1 MNRDRPDDE
10 SENLMAGSSD
20 ALANSIHEIRQKYYT
35 KLAQEH
41 GLTVDE
47 IQRIH
52 EATLQKLASIEP
64 KFQMYIEIALP
75 KAIEEYKKGELIETE
90 LVKKKNFNKI
100 CPECGKEE
108 GVREIIW
115 GMPDGKPDESKFYI
129 GGCTSEDFS
138 MKYKCIKCGWEGKKL
153 KRKAV

>member
-1 MNRDRPDDE
+1 MSPKREKSVGESSGELPDWI
-10 SENLMAGSSD
+10 S
-20 ALANSIHEIRQKYYT
+20 EIRQEHYA

-41 GLTVDE
+41 RLTEVE

-75 KAIEEYKKGELIETE
+75 KAIEEYKKGELIKTE
-90 LVKKKNFNKI
+90 LVKKKNFKKI
-100 CPECGKEE
+100 CPECEKEE

>member
-1 MNRDRPDDE
+1 MSPKREESVGESSGNLPDWI
-10 SENLMAGSSD
+10 S
-20 ALANSIHEIRQKYYT
+20 EIRQEHYA

-41 GLTVDE
+41 RLSVDE

-75 KAIEEYKKGELIETE
+75 KAIEEYKKGELTETE
-90 LVKKKNFNKI
+90 LVKKKNFEKI

-129 GGCTSEDFS
+129 GGCTSKDFS
-138 MKYKCIKCGWEGKKL
+138 VKYKCIRCGWEGKKL
-153 KRKAV
+153 KRKVV